1 MTEEVT
7 RIQRN
12 VHIVHLTKKR
22 DILLISDAHFD
33 NKHCNRALLKSHLDE
48 GVKRDAVILLGGDT
62 LCLMGGKW
70 DPRSSKKDIRPEYNT
85 GQYVDL
91 IVQDIVNFLLPY
103 AHYIAVV
110 GYGNHENN
118 FIKRNE
124 HDPLIRVVHE
134 LNLRAG
140 SNIQIG
146 GYGGWI
152 VFKFEPKSGPRG
164 SYKMKYF
171 HGSGG
176 GGIVTKGTISH
187 QRFDAMIDG
196 ADCVW
201 MQHIHDLWDMTVQVE
216 TIDSSFNTRLKE
228 VLHIQTSTY
237 KDEYGD
243 GNGGWHIERG
253 APPKPLGGYWLEL
266 DPVRTQDR
274 EKGKDFLKIY
284 ARAYKTDQRI

>member
-1 MTEEVT
+1 MNQDVR

-12 VHIVHLTKKR
+12 VHLINLSGKR
-22 DILLISDAHFD
+22 DVLLISDAHFD
-33 NKHCNRALLKSHLDE
+33 NKHCNRKLLKSHLDQALD
-48 GVKRDAVILLGGDT
+48 RNAIILLGGDL

-70 DPRSSKKDIRPEYNT
+70 DPRSTKKDIRPEYNS

-91 IVQDIVNFLLPY
+91 IVQDIVNFLTPY
-103 AHYIAVV
+103 AHHIAVV
-110 GYGNHENN
+110 SYGNHETN

-124 HDPLIRVVHE
+124 HDPLLRVVTE
-134 LNLRAG
+134 LNFKTG
-140 SNIQIG
+140 SNIHTG
-146 GYGGWI
+146 GYGGWV
-152 VFKFEPKSGPRG
+152 VFKYNDGHRIK

-196 ADCVW
+196 ADCIW
-201 MQHIHDLWDMTVQVE
+201 MQHIHDLWDMTIQVE
-216 TIDSSFNTRLKE
+216 TLSNNFKTNLKE

-237 KDEYGD
+237 KDEYND

-253 APPKPLGGYWLEL
+253 APPKPLGGYWIEL
-266 DPVRTQDR
+266 DPARIIDENKNT
-274 EKGKDFLKIY
+274 DFIKIY
-284 ARAYKTDQRI
+284 AKAYKTDQRT